1 MYVFANN
8 NKKLLLPITIIM
20 MEEDNT
26 VKSLFT
32 KAQSLKTTVEE
43 RRKLMEKELVKM
55 KKTPPSSFEM
65 EMQKKIS
72 KTIPVVLAGHP
83 RLQTKEGRPVLHQH
97 QITAIKKELEKKTAT
112 AAATATASYHQE
124 QNLLAEVHLEG
135 VEGIQ
140 KILGIL
146 KTVSKNL
153 SGILSYLRP
162 YRQNVALRLKSDHF
176 YLVIGP
182 IHRYLDT
189 VHTVLQKSRN
199 GSYVDPPV
207 AFLQTSPLST
217 TAMGKNVLATAGHV
231 GKKMLEGMGLKRKT
245 ITTQEEDEKRKKKR
259 PRTVMDR

>member
-1 MYVFANN
+1 
-8 NKKLLLPITIIM
+8 M

-26 VKSLFT
+26 VKSLFA

-55 KKTPPSSFEM
+55 KKTPPSSFQM

-97 QITAIKKELEKKTAT
+97 QITTIKQEVEKKAAT
-112 AAATATASYHQE
+112 AAATAMASYHQ
-124 QNLLAEVHLEG
+124 QKNLLAEVHLEG
-135 VEGIQ
+135 IEGIQ

-146 KTVSKNL
+146 KSVSKNL

-162 YRQNVALRLKSDHF
+162 FRQNVALRLKSDNF
-176 YLVIGP
+176 YLFIGP
-182 IHRYLDT
+182 IHHYLDT
-189 VHTVLQKSRN
+189 VHTVLQKSNN
-199 GSYVDPPV
+199 GSYIDPPV
-207 AFLQTSPLST
+207 AFLQTSPIT
-217 TAMGKNVLATAGHV
+217 TAAIGRNVLVTAGHV
-231 GKKMLEGMGLKRKT
+231 GKKMLEGIGLKRKT
-245 ITTQEEDEKRKKKR
+245 ITIQEEDEKRKKKR